1 MNRRRYDSGGN
12 SCMKPEIKAERLV
25 SFLEETIAYFMNK
38 IEKIDRDRYFADRD
52 SRNILDKTLNDL
64 ILCIVDITEECLKK
78 KKLRI
83 PDTYKDTVLASHE
96 FLGDIVLKIAPL
108 TKHRNETIHQYLKM
122 NWQNIVTVKKKISV
136 IKEFA
141 EKAKGFLK

>member
-1 MNRRRYDSGGN
+1 MEPDDR
-12 SCMKPEIKAERLV
+12 IERLL
-25 SFLEETIAYFMNK
+25 SFLDETIEYFLK
-38 IEKIDRDRYFADRD
+38 RADHIDRDRYFADRD
-52 SRNILDKTLNDL
+52 SRNIMDKTLNDL

-141 EKAKGFLK
+141 EKAKGFLKK

>member
-1 MNRRRYDSGGN
+1 MEPDDR
-12 SCMKPEIKAERLV
+12 IERLL
-25 SFLEETIAYFMNK
+25 SFLGETIEYFLK
-38 IEKIDRDRYFADRD
+38 RADRIDRDRYFADRD
-52 SRNILDKTLNDL
+52 SRNILDKAVNDL

-96 FLGDIVLKIAPL
+96 FLGDIVLKVAPL

-141 EKAKGFLK
+141 EKAKGFLKK